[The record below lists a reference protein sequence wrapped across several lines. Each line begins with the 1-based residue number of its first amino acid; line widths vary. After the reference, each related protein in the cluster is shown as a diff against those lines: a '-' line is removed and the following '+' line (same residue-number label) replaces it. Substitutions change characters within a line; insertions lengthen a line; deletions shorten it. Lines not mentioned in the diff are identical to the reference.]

1 MNKLINM
8 QTKIDS
14 SKPGGKCRKARLK
27 CSLGL
32 VEREFAKELSLY
44 QLNLSPEKLKQE
56 KPKRYLQKKEPIL
69 LCLVHLLQTENQP
82 RISLPQPQST
92 GGGDCQE
99 LALVLAF

>member
-32 VEREFAKELSLY
+32 VERDFAKELSLY
-44 QLNLSPEKLKQE
+44 QLNLSPEKLKRE

-69 LCLVHLLQTENQP
+69 LCLYICCKLKTSRGFRCPNLRAQAVVTVRSWP
-82 RISLPQPQST
+82 WY
-92 GGGDCQE
+92 
-99 LALVLAF
+99 